1 MGGQGLDRTLLAIV
15 ALIALFGAVDAW
27 VIGEPDLLLLFVI
40 ILVVTLVVFL
50 RAMRERRAIRLR
62 PDLSRWLRS
71 RGRMTGEPAQ
81 DLADRA
87 VANYRLQ
94 LGESPDQTSAQDPK
108 REL

>member
-1 MGGQGLDRTLLAIV
+1 VGGQGLDRTLLAVV
-15 ALIALFGAVDAW
+15 AVIALFGAVDAW

-94 LGESPDQTSAQDPK
+94 LGESPERSSAQDPE
-108 REL
+108 RES